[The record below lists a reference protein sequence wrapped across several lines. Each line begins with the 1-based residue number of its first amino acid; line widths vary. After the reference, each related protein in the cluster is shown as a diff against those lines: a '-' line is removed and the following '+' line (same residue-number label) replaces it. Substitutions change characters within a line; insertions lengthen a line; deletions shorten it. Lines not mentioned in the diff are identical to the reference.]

1 MAEKN
6 GRGLDRR
13 EFLRRS
19 AIVGGTVAWMTP
31 VIQSL
36 APPAFAH
43 SVSPTEDC
51 CCQCRATGSGQQSNC
66 STSSTATASQAACEE
81 FCGDGNTAELHCGP
95 STFSCSDTGQNNNL
109 CTVTDGDPHVP
120 AP

>member
-43 SVSPTEDC
+43 VTSPNGCGCCECLAGNSFENKCETEAELKGCTTTPQTVEDC
-51 CCQCRATGSGQQSNC
+51 AQLC
-66 STSSTATASQAACEE
+66 STNTFPGGKAYCFHKGPNAMS
-81 FCGDGNTAELHCGP
+81 CGEAG
-95 STFSCSDTGQNNNL
+95 CSA
-109 CTVTDGDPHVP
+109 H
-120 AP
+120 